1 MDIFVI
7 VLLTALSL
15 VFIAYPLFKEKWGV
29 ETSSEDEK
37 FRDLHSRR
45 DTTYSMLKELE
56 FDFQSGILT
65 EEDYH
70 DLEARYKRKAI
81 SILKD
86 ADNLEKGTG
95 AEGDIEEQVQ
105 KPRRVMSNNLDKEV
119 EEEILKL
126 RQAKGSNPDRD
137 MEEEVLELRR
147 SQGKFC
153 PQCGTKSEE
162 DDRFCAS
169 CGTKLK

>member
-1 MDIFVI
+1 MIYFVVVVLTLLSLIFV
-7 VLLTALSL
+7 
-15 VFIAYPLFKEKWGV
+15 AYPLFKQKW
-29 ETSSEDEK
+29 SLASPDEDDK
-37 FRDLHSRR
+37 FRELHSRR

-65 EEDYH
+65 EEDYR

-86 ADNLEKGTG
+86 VDNLEKGTE
-95 AEGDIEEQVQ
+95 AEGDIEELVQ
-105 KPRRVMSNNLDKEV
+105 KSRRVTSDNVDKGV

-126 RQAKGSNPDRD
+126 RRAKGANIDKEVED
-137 MEEEVLELRR
+137 EVLKLRR

-153 PQCGTKSEE
+153 PQCGTKSQE

-169 CGTKLK
+169 CGVQLR